1 LCAVRRGDVRVKATL
16 QGWMEKQG
24 QGNKRFKK
32 RWFVLVEMER
42 KLVYYKDNSLSMD
55 GRPPPAQ
62 VREVPIGCLPTDSCP
77 LSRVT
82 PSVQRRLRLTSSSRR
97 A

>member
-1 LCAVRRGDVRVKATL
+1 VRRGDVRVKATL

-42 KLVYYKDNSLSMD
+42 KLVY
-55 GRPPPAQ
+55 
-62 VREVPIGCLPTDSCP
+62 
-77 LSRVT
+77 
-82 PSVQRRLRLTSSSRR
+82 
-97 A
+97 